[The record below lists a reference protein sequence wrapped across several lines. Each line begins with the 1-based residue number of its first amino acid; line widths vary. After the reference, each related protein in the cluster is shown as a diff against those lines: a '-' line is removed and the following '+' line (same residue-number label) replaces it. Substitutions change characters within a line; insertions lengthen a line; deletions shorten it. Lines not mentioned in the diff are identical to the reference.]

1 MSVHKKLMQA
11 RVKLQSVEMK
21 KSGKNAYQ
29 GYSYFEL
36 GDFIPHIQTIFNELG
51 LCGVVSF
58 NTEYAQ
64 LCITDV
70 DDGTVIVITS
80 PMAEASLK
88 GAQPIQL
95 MGSIQTYQR
104 RYLWM
109 AAMELTEHDS
119 IDSAPPVEAV
129 KDAPKPE
136 PKPSPVQEL
145 KAPTKHVK
153 GKVDHQP
160 DCLETHLPDYRV
172 KDVWRKYVNE
182 THSKESK
189 HHFSDHVS
197 EMNFRK
203 MLDDDLPYI
212 KVRKVKRFA
221 KCDTCTKLRDA
232 IDKCMGDRREK
243 LKEELHEH
251 IEWQFRERDKYY
263 KHRFKARRFPSRYMT
278 MSLDGMDNGKTAIP
292 RRSREDKT
300 SDANFRLGVH
310 LTGVLMHGRKNPIH
324 AYTWYDQFPT
334 GSDSVVTII
343 CHALRKTQEDGPLPP
358 VLYLHLDNC
367 GRENKN
373 RSRKQNKFKNDYM
386 FYVCQKCLPL

>member
-1 MSVHKKLMQA
+1 MRQCRETARLTKLVGLCCIPCEDIDESDVYTKNRNYLVDRDEKGRREFLAATVAACGVSSHEASGAKNSISLGFPTLKKVCDTCWA
-11 RVKLQSVEMK
+11 KYNGVKLR
-21 KSGKNAYQ
+21 A
-29 GYSYFEL
+29 L
-36 GDFIPHIQTIFNELG
+36 TIMR
-51 LCGVVSF
+51 SD
-58 NTEYAQ
+58 
-64 LCITDV
+64 I
-70 DDGTVIVITS
+70 
-80 PMAEASLK
+80 
-88 GAQPIQL
+88 
-95 MGSIQTYQR
+95 
-104 RYLWM
+104 
-109 AAMELTEHDS
+109 
-119 IDSAPPVEAV
+119 
-129 KDAPKPE
+129 
-136 PKPSPVQEL
+136 
-145 KAPTKHVK
+145 KH
-153 GKVDHQP
+153 GKVNFERRKRGSVPAKRRSAGSNCFNWLQAYAKSHGDHQP

-189 HHFSDHVS
+189 HYFSDHVS
-197 EMNFRK
+197 EWNFRK

-212 KVRKVKRFA
+212 KIRKVKRFA
-221 KCDTCTKLRDA
+221 KCEVCTKLRDA

-278 MSLDGMDNGKTAIP
+278 VSLDGMDNGKTAIP

-358 VLYLHLDNC
+358 VCYLHLDNC

-373 RSRKQNKFKNDYM
+373 RFLHIR
-386 FYVCQKCLPL
+386 

>member
-1 MSVHKKLMQA
+1 LRQCRESARLTKLVGLCCIPCEDIDEVDVYTKNVNYLVDRNEKDRREFLAATVAASGVSSHDASGAKTTISLGFPTLKKVCDSCWAKYNGVKLSTLTNMRKDIKHGKVNFARRERMSVPVKRRSAESNCFNWLQA
-11 RVKLQSVEMK
+11 
-21 KSGKNAYQ
+21 
-29 GYSYFEL
+29 
-36 GDFIPHIQTIFNELG
+36 
-51 LCGVVSF
+51 
-58 NTEYAQ
+58 YAR
-64 LCITDV
+64 TH
-70 DDGTVIVITS
+70 G
-80 PMAEASLK
+80 
-88 GAQPIQL
+88 
-95 MGSIQTYQR
+95 
-104 RYLWM
+104 
-109 AAMELTEHDS
+109 
-119 IDSAPPVEAV
+119 
-129 KDAPKPE
+129 
-136 PKPSPVQEL
+136 
-145 KAPTKHVK
+145 
-153 GKVDHQP
+153 DHQS
-160 DCLETHLPDYRV
+160 DYLETHLPDYRV
-172 KDVWRKYVNE
+172 KDVWRKYLNE
-182 THSKESK
+182 THSKDSK
-189 HHFSDHVS
+189 HQFSDHVS

-203 MLDDDLPYI
+203 MLDNDLPYI
-212 KVRKVKRFA
+212 KIRKVKRFA
-221 KCDTCTKLRDA
+221 KCDTCTDLRDA

-243 LKEELHEH
+243 LKEELQEH

-373 RSRKQNKFKNDYM
+373 RFLHIR
-386 FYVCQKCLPL
+386 